1 MWAKFPACLIKRWT
15 KSGLGQG
22 AWNVQTLRHS
32 AGKIMQLT
40 VRQMGKEGQRLRHE
54 EPRQFP
60 LFLHLEQVTLRMT
73 RRGPPWAATYTQTM
87 EERRCPCDTL
97 WVNLSRSKANIS
109 GPHVASQY
117 RREGEVKESLPV
129 IKLWTSWSLWAFPS
143 SAPDSWPLSKQEGTT
158 SCSLITQWHSKG
170 ALTKQRGSLHWRSSP
185 SQGGSR
191 ALLALALRTHRT
203 YATAQH
209 SLALE
214 ACLSHILPFIIPSKI
229 VFSQS
234 CGPPQ
239 PKPCAVDFE
248 DLPVIGN
255 GLTEEGKWW
264 SRGKGCL
271 SSPFGTAP

>member
-1 MWAKFPACLIKRWT
+1 MLSTDLWETKALFFFFFTSAERWNFWARQRSTHYATWAKFPACLIKRWT

-73 RRGPPWAATYTQTM
+73 RRGPPWAAPYTQTM

-117 RREGEVKESLPV
+117 CRERQGKRESPRH
-129 IKLWTSWSLWAFPS
+129 K
-143 SAPDSWPLSKQEGTT
+143 
-158 SCSLITQWHSKG
+158 
-170 ALTKQRGSLHWRSSP
+170 
-185 SQGGSR
+185 
-191 ALLALALRTHRT
+191 
-203 YATAQH
+203 
-209 SLALE
+209 
-214 ACLSHILPFIIPSKI
+214 
-229 VFSQS
+229 
-234 CGPPQ
+234 
-239 PKPCAVDFE
+239 AVDILIALSVSQLCTWLLTF
-248 DLPVIGN
+248 IQTGGN
-255 GLTEEGKWW
+255 HLLFPYNTV
-264 SRGKGCL
+264 
-271 SSPFGTAP
+271 T